1 MKGLSFEKF
10 ETFVSELAP
19 FGYAVKCYMMQKP
32 VPGISDEEAVRDIWQ
47 AIDYFLYYLAVEL
60 YYHQTTPVDKL
71 ESHEKHNLLIIKGYE
86 AKRLEPMIGFE
97 PMTCSLRMSCST
109 N

>member
-32 VPGISDEEAVRDIWQ
+32 VLGIADEEAVRDIWQ
-47 AIDYFLYYLAVEL
+47 AIDYFANIARLILQMSHALHCMQREKAYLSSSDSLTKA
-60 YYHQTTPVDKL
+60 
-71 ESHEKHNLLIIKGYE
+71 LLRQGVLSSAMATLK
-86 AKRLEPMIGFE
+86 
-97 PMTCSLRMSCST
+97 
-109 N
+109 